1 MPIETVLF
9 DMDGTILSTME
20 DLYDTIN
27 YSLEHF
33 GFRRRTAEEVRQFVG
48 SGADEL
54 VRRAL
59 ADQNATPEQVAEVAH
74 FFRGWYES
82 HNCNKTRPYP
92 GIPELLEQLKR
103 AGIKAAVVSNKPDVI
118 TRALAELFFPGLPA
132 YGQVSDL
139 PAKPAPDLVYRAL
152 REMDMPRESAVYVG
166 DSEVDVQTAQNAGM
180 PLCAVCWGFRTREE
194 LVAAG
199 AECIS
204 ADAGELAKNLG
215 L

>member
-59 ADQNATPEQVAEVAH
+59 ADQNATLEQVAEVAH

-132 YGQVSDL
+132 YGQVRDL

-152 REMDMPRESAVYVG
+152 REMDMPRETAVYVG
-166 DSEVDVQTAQNAGM
+166 DSEVDVQTARNAGM

>member
-92 GIPELLEQLKR
+92 GIPKLLEQLKR

-152 REMDMPRESAVYVG
+152 REMDMPRETAVYVG
-166 DSEVDVQTAQNAGM
+166 DSEVDVQTARNAGM

>member
-152 REMDMPRESAVYVG
+152 REMDMPRETAVYVG
-166 DSEVDVQTAQNAGM
+166 DSEVDVQTARNAGL
-180 PLCAVCWGFRTREE
+180 PLIAVSWGFRGREALAE
-194 LVAAG
+194 AG
-199 AECIS
+199 AATIV
-204 ADAGELAKNLG
+204 DAAAEIGTL
-215 L
+215 

>member
-1 MPIETVLF
+1 M
-9 DMDGTILSTME
+9 
-20 DLYDTIN
+20 
-27 YSLEHF
+27 
-33 GFRRRTAEEVRQFVG
+33 
-48 SGADEL
+48 
-54 VRRAL
+54 
-59 ADQNATPEQVAEVAH
+59 
-74 FFRGWYES
+74 
-82 HNCNKTRPYP
+82 NCNKTRPYP

-132 YGQVSDL
+132 YGQVRDL

-152 REMDMPRESAVYVG
+152 REMDMPRETAVYVG
-166 DSEVDVQTAQNAGM
+166 DSEVDVQTARNAGM